1 MGKVIAICN
10 QKGGVGK
17 TTTTL
22 NMAAQLAAVGKRV
35 LMLDFDGQANLTLAC
50 GIEEFEKL
58 EATIASVMD
67 DLIQE
72 VETKRPLPVY
82 RVEERL
88 ELIPANTALA
98 ATNQELIKA
107 IAREWVLHTALEPIR
122 NQYDYILIDCAPS
135 LGIDLLNALVAAD
148 ETLIVT
154 NPARFSER
162 GTHQLLK
169 TIKMVQKLLNKEL
182 QISGA
187 LFNRVDRRTRLA
199 RDIMAL
205 MRDTWGEEL
214 HLFDTEIP
222 VSIRIDESQAMGIP
236 LAVYQ
241 PESKPAKAYQEFVHE
256 YLQEEERRN
265 RQ

>member
-10 QKGGVGK
+10 HKGGVGK

-22 NMAAQLAAVGKRV
+22 NMAAQMATMGKRV
-35 LMLDFDGQANLTLAC
+35 LVLDFDGQANLTLAC
-50 GIEEFEKL
+50 GIEDFEKL
-58 EATIASVMD
+58 DATIAGVLD

-72 VETKRPLPVY
+72 GETERPMPIYQVQ
-82 RVEERL
+82 ECL

-148 ETLIVT
+148 EVLIVT

-162 GTHQLLK
+162 GTHQLLR

-182 QISGA
+182 TIAGS

-205 MRDTWGEEL
+205 MRENWGTEL

-222 VSIRIDESQAMGIP
+222 NSIRIDESQAMGVP
-236 LAVYQ
+236 LIMYQ
-241 PESKPAKAYQEFVHE
+241 PESKPAKAYQEFVRE
-256 YLQEEERRN
+256 YLQGEER
-265 RQ
+265 